1 MLNVLKVHVYPEIAN
16 ELLRKNRLLDGGDQ
30 IISPEGFKNVIQD
43 QDSILLAIKK
53 KEENKTKFS
62 ALNDLF
68 DKI

>member
-30 IISPEGFKNVIQD
+30 IISPKGFKNVIQD
-43 QDSILLAIKK
+43 QDSILMAIKK
-53 KEENKTKFS
+53 NEENKTNFS
-62 ALNDLF
+62 VLNDLF